1 MLGPSW
7 LSRGLLAAALPVVLV
22 ALAAPVL
29 LLPGGGPE
37 AQAGITPVAATAARD
52 KGRPDI
58 VFVLMDDF
66 SLELL
71 ATMPTAQTMVAE
83 GASYDNAF
91 VVDSLCCPSRA
102 SIFTGRAPHQTHV
115 LTNTPNDYANP
126 IGGFEA
132 FVRYGNLHKT
142 FNLRLERHGYTTG
155 FIGKYMNR
163 YEATN
168 RNGTMIAPGRVP
180 GWSEFQAILGGGYN
194 GWGFL
199 STRLTGHGV
208 ALDEHPR
215 PTHLDGATDQ
225 AYATN
230 VAADKAVDFIERHRG
245 DRAPYFLEVAV
256 YAPHAELSPAYPG
269 QPLFPS
275 ALADRAPADDPAG
288 GNCGLT
294 ACDRLTLRDLK
305 GYGDP
310 RRDNAPTYLGRSGRT
325 RPAPPWRTNDVLLSD
340 EQALTQYRDRARM
353 VQSVDRML
361 ARIRR
366 TVGPDTYIV
375 LTSDNG
381 FHLGQHMLNG
391 GKGTPY
397 DSDTRVPLVVT
408 GPGVVPGPRAQF
420 VNNID
425 LASTFEQL
433 AGLRPASFRS
443 GTGFARSLRHPD
455 ARGGRFAFFEHT
467 YAKSTPGEVD
477 LDMGSSGTIDII
489 PSYIAVRGERGLL
502 VRFDLDNSWRRH
514 RYAWEL
520 YRYDQPWEDVNV
532 FASDHATPWA
542 RDLMRR
548 LVRWDGCTPA
558 RCRAA
563 AR

>member
-1 MLGPSW
+1 MLAPSW
-7 LSRGLLAAALPVVLV
+7 ISRGLLTLALA

-37 AQAGITPVAATAARD
+37 ARADITPVAATAAVD

-71 ATMPTAQTMVAE
+71 ATMPNAQGMVRE

-115 LTNTPNDYANP
+115 LTNTPNDYAKP

-132 FVRYGNLHKT
+132 FARYGNLRKT
-142 FNLRLERHGYTTG
+142 FNVRLKRHGYTTG

-163 YEATN
+163 YEAAN
-168 RNGTMIAPGRVP
+168 QNGTMLAPRRVP
-180 GWSEFQAILGGGYN
+180 GWSQFEAILGGGYN

-199 STRLTGHGV
+199 STRLTGAGRV

-215 PTHLDGATDQ
+215 PTHLDAATDR

-230 VAADKAVDFIERHRG
+230 VAADKAVDFIEGHRG

-256 YAPHAELSPAYPG
+256 YAPHAELSPVYPG

-288 GNCGLT
+288 GNCGLED
-294 ACDRLTLRDLK
+294 CGRLTLKDLK

-310 RRDNAPTYLGRSGRT
+310 RRDNAPTYLGRDGRT
-325 RPAPPWRTNDVLLSD
+325 RPAPPWRTNQVLLSD
-340 EQALTQYRDRARM
+340 QQALTQYRDRARM

-361 ARIRR
+361 GRIRR
-366 TVGPDTYIV
+366 AVGPNTYVV

-408 GPGVVPGPRAQF
+408 GPDVVPGRRQQF

-425 LASTFEQL
+425 LAPTFEQL
-433 AGLRPASFRS
+433 AGLRPSRIRS
-443 GTGFARSLRHPD
+443 GNGFARTLRHPD
-455 ARGGRFAFFEHT
+455 ARGSRFAFFEHT
-467 YAKSTPGEVD
+467 YARSQPGEVD
-477 LDMGSSGTIDII
+477 LDMGSGGTIDII
-489 PSYIAVRGERGLL
+489 PSYVAVRGERGLL
-502 VRFDLDNSWRRH
+502 VRFDLDQSWRGH

-520 YRYDQPWEDVNV
+520 YRYDVPWEDTNV
-532 FASDHATPWA
+532 FATDHTKPYA
-542 RDLMRR
+542 RQLMRR
-548 LVRWDGCTPA
+548 LQRWNRCTPA